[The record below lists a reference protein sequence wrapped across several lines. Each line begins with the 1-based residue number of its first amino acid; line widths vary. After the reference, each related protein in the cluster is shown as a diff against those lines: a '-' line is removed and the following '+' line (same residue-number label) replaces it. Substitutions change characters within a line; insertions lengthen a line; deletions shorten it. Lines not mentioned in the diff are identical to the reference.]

1 MTQVPPHFCSPTFRS
16 PASVRVHSGHS
27 GFLPSRGFSLVEL
40 LVVMAIIGVM
50 AALSVLALQGMKAP
64 AVQMAAEQV
73 MSGLS
78 LARQVAISKNTQAA
92 FLIANASGN
101 GFPDEPYK
109 YWSVVYSNKGEPNW
123 SFAKPWEK
131 LPDGAFIL
139 ETRGQSGASYSS
151 IEGNPM
157 GVDAGP
163 VTPDNFDED
172 VFTIGTRIAG
182 ESIPNITF
190 SSDGSASSAARAIRV
205 VAGTVLGGNATLTST
220 NQYYFV
226 ETDPSIGRI
235 RLRGPDS
242 YRNP

>member
-1 MTQVPPHFCSPTFRS
+1 
-16 PASVRVHSGHS
+16 
-27 GFLPSRGFSLVEL
+27 
-40 LVVMAIIGVM
+40 MAIIGVM

-78 LARQVAISKNTQAA
+78 LARQVAISKNTKAA

-101 GFPDEPYK
+101 GFPDEPYR
-109 YWSVVYSNKGEPNW
+109 YWSVVYSNKGADNW

-139 ETRGQSGASYSS
+139 ETRGQSGASYSP
-151 IEGNPM
+151 IGGTPLV
-157 GVDAGP
+157 GDYTLGA
-163 VTPDNFDED
+163 VTPDKFDED
-172 VFTIGTRIAG
+172 EFTIASSAIT
-182 ESIPNITF
+182 EQSIPNITF
-190 SSDGSASSAARAIRV
+190 SGDGSSSSAAKAIRV
-205 VAGTVLGGNATLTST
+205 VAGTVIGGSATLTST

-235 RLRGPDS
+235 RLRAPDS
-242 YRNP
+242 YRTP